1 MSFAVHMGE
10 QLSSPTD
17 RATCPCLLQLC
28 HQHVRVRNAPRP
40 APGADD
46 ETNERQLCPWEAAIS
61 RRNWLRNRPLNYS
74 AIVHQRSQTSGENDT
89 EFLLLWHSRASGQ
102 RQRTDRL
109 HRHLKEQENEDNRA
123 TWQTN
128 DTRQGTKSE
137 QFQNV
142 GPGTRFLG
150 SKS

>member
-1 MSFAVHMGE
+1 MWCTWVNSCP
-10 QLSSPTD
+10 LLPTQSYL
-17 RATCPCLLQLC
+17 PFLLQVC
-28 HQHVRVRNAPRP
+28 HQHVRGHHAPRP

-46 ETNERQLCPWEAAIS
+46 KTNERQLSPWEATIS
-61 RRNWLRNRPLNYS
+61 RRNWLRNRPLNHS
-74 AIVHQRSQTSGENDT
+74 AIIHQRSQTSGINDT

-109 HRHLKEQENEDNRA
+109 YRHFKERQENEENGV

-142 GPGTRFLG
+142 GSGTGLPG
-150 SKS
+150 SKF